1 MEGFGERLKRFRKEN
16 NLTQTQLAEKLNVHL
31 QTVSKWERGVS
42 EPDFAVIGELAVVLN
57 VSLEKLLG
65 ATEGE
70 VVF

>member
-42 EPDFAVIGELAVVLN
+42 EPDFAVIGELAAVLN